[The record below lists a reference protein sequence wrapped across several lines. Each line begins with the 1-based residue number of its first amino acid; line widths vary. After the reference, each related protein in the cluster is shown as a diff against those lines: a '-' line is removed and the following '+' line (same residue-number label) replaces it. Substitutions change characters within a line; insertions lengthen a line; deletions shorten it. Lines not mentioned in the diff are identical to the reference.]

1 MTTTPN
7 GNASVKLSAY
17 SHALL
22 AVVCPDGLGDSKGVI
37 CTPYIYS
44 VDGKELG
51 FHATNEYSPFDVVKS
66 TELTVDVFYREL

>member
-37 CTPYIYS
+37 CTPYTYS
-44 VDGKELG
+44 VANQELG
-51 FHATNEYSPFDVVKS
+51 FHVTSESAPFDAVKS
-66 TELTVDVFYREL
+66 TELTVDVFYRKL